1 MKPIEQLMKT
11 DKFFLTDGGMETWL
25 FFVEEL
31 EAPEFAAIT
40 LMRDEKARRAMRQ
53 YFDRFLSLAEKE
65 KRGYVLDTNTWR
77 GCINWAEKLGL
88 NPAELLELS
97 REAIDF
103 AKEIRRDWQDKVAPI
118 LINAVVGPA
127 GDGYQPGSMNSAA
140 EAERIHQ
147 PQISDLAECG
157 VDMLS
162 AITMTNSAEA
172 IGIANAAASVNLPSV
187 ISFTVETDACLPSG
201 ESLAIAIE
209 TVDQAAKKVP
219 LYYMVNCAHPDHFAH
234 ALQRGEGWVQRI
246 GGLRANASRLSHEEL
261 DNAESL
267 DDGNPAE
274 FGHLHQELLGMLPNL
289 RVIGGCCGTDHRHVS
304 CVLESCAKHK
314 AA

>member
-25 FFVEEL
+25 FFIEEL
-31 EAPEFAAIT
+31 QAPEFAAIT
-40 LMRDEKARRAMRQ
+40 LMRDEKARSAMCH

-77 GCINWAEKLGL
+77 GCISWAEKLGL
-88 NPAELLELS
+88 DQAELLDLS
-97 REAIDF
+97 REAIAF
-103 AKEIRRDWQDKVAPI
+103 AHEIKSDWQGKLDTI
-118 LINAVVGPA
+118 LINAVAGPA
-127 GDGYQPGSMNSAA
+127 GDGYQPGSMSSAA

-147 PQISDLAECG
+147 PQISVFAECG
-157 VDMLS
+157 VDMVS

-187 ISFTVETDACLPSG
+187 ISFTVETDARLPSG
-201 ESLAIAIE
+201 ESLATAIE
-209 TVDQAAKKVP
+209 SVDQAAKRAP
-219 LYYMVNCAHPDHFAH
+219 LYYMVNCAHPDHFAP
-234 ALQRGEGWVQRI
+234 AIQRGESWVQRI

-261 DNAESL
+261 DNAETL
-267 DDGNPAE
+267 DDGDPVE
-274 FGHLHQELLGMLPNL
+274 FGQLHQQLLSLLPNL
-289 RVIGGCCGTDHRHVS
+289 RVIGGCCGTDHRHVG